1 MCSTSMS
8 TRCGPPWN
16 TTSDRSGPVV
26 MTRRFKPPI
35 FATTKQGATTWTLN
49 IGEDEQA
56 VVADLLGQL
65 RTLLAAD
72 DDPEAPTSPL
82 LERLFPNAYTAE
94 EDAEKEAEYQRLMRE
109 ELVASRR
116 FQIESVARY
125 IASGEGQ
132 TLNEGDVIALM
143 QSVNAVRVVLGT
155 MLNVTD
161 DDTEFENDHEPD
173 EDDDFE
179 IEQRLYAF
187 LSWLLDW
194 IVRSLQSTV

>member
-1 MCSTSMS
+1 
-8 TRCGPPWN
+8 
-16 TTSDRSGPVV
+16 

-35 FATTKQGATTWTLN
+35 FATTKGGATTWTLN

-65 RTLLAAD
+65 RTLLNSDAD
-72 DDPEAPTSPL
+72 PDSPTSPL
-82 LERLFPNAYTAE
+82 LDRLFPNAYTAE

-109 ELVASRR
+109 ELVASRLH
-116 FQIESVARY
+116 QIEAVAGY
-125 IASGEGQ
+125 IASGEEQKLDEGQ
-132 TLNEGDVIALM
+132 VIALM

-161 DDTEFENDHEPD
+161 EDDDLLDGVSD
-173 EDDDFE
+173 EDDEFE
-179 IEQRLYAF
+179 IERRLYAF

-194 IVRSLQSTV
+194 IVRSLQSA

>member
-1 MCSTSMS
+1 
-8 TRCGPPWN
+8 
-16 TTSDRSGPVV
+16 

-35 FATTKQGATTWTLN
+35 FATTKRGVTTWTLN

-65 RTLLAAD
+65 RTLLASD
-72 DDPEAPTSPL
+72 DDPDARTSPL
-82 LERLFPNAYTAE
+82 LDRLFPNAYTAE

-109 ELVASRR
+109 ELVASRLH
-116 FQIESVARY
+116 QIESVAGY

-132 TLNEGDVIALM
+132 TLDEGQVIALM

-155 MLNVTD
+155 MLNVSD
-161 DDTEFENDHEPD
+161 DDVDEVPG
-173 EDDDFE
+173 EDDEFE
-179 IEQRLYAF
+179 IERRLYAF

-194 IVRSLQSTV
+194 IVRSLQSA

>member
-1 MCSTSMS
+1 
-8 TRCGPPWN
+8 
-16 TTSDRSGPVV
+16 

-35 FATTKQGATTWTLN
+35 FATTKRGVTTWTLN

-65 RTLLAAD
+65 RTLLASD
-72 DDPEAPTSPL
+72 DDPDAPTSPL
-82 LERLFPNAYTAE
+82 LDRLFPNAYTAE

-109 ELVASRR
+109 ELVASRLH
-116 FQIESVARY
+116 QIESVAGY

-132 TLNEGDVIALM
+132 TLDEGQVIALM

-155 MLNVTD
+155 MLNVSD
-161 DDTEFENDHEPD
+161 DDVDEVPG
-173 EDDDFE
+173 EDDELE
-179 IEQRLYAF
+179 IERRLYAF

-194 IVRSLQSTV
+194 IVRSLQST

>member
-1 MCSTSMS
+1 
-8 TRCGPPWN
+8 
-16 TTSDRSGPVV
+16 

-35 FATTKQGATTWTLN
+35 FATTKKGVTTWTLN

-65 RTLLAAD
+65 RTLLATD
-72 DDPEAPTSPL
+72 DDTDIPTSPL
-82 LERLFPNAYTAE
+82 LDRLFPKAYTAE

-109 ELVASRR
+109 ELVASRL
-116 FQIESVARY
+116 FQIEAVAGY

-132 TLNEGDVIALM
+132 TLDEGQVIALM

-155 MLNVTD
+155 MLDLTD
-161 DDTEFENDHEPD
+161 DDDSDQDDVPG
-173 EDDDFE
+173 EDDEFE
-179 IEQRLYAF
+179 IERRLYAF

-194 IVRSLQSTV
+194 IVRSLQST